1 MEIKGDKLVKSP
13 PDVVWAALNDHE
25 VLARS
30 TPGCQLLEPT
40 GDSTYK
46 VVVELGVAAVK
57 GRYDGEVRI
66 FDVVPDSSYR
76 VSVDGTG
83 ALGFMKADGQI
94 SLEPEGAD
102 TRVRYLMDAQIGGN
116 LAGVGQRV
124 VGGVAKML
132 AGKFFSALEKEL
144 K

>member
-1 MEIKGDKLVKSP
+1 MDIKGDKLVKSP
-13 PDVVWAALNDHE
+13 PDKVWAALNDHE

-30 TPGCQLLEPT
+30 TPGCQLLEPK

-46 VVVELGVAAVK
+46 VIVELGVAAVRGK
-57 GRYDGEVRI
+57 YEGEVRI
-66 FDVVPDSSYR
+66 FDVVPDSSYKI
-76 VSVDGTG
+76 SIDGTG
-83 ALGFMKADGQI
+83 VLGFMKAEGTI
-94 SLEPEGAD
+94 SLEPEGAG
-102 TRVRYLMDAQIGGN
+102 TRVRYVMEAQIGGN

-144 K
+144 Q